1 MARRTEPAPPSLAER
16 PSFLLSQ
23 IGAHTAARFAAL
35 LEPYGLTPRHFAVI
49 NALVANRGLSQQQ
62 LGDLL
67 DIHRN
72 SMVAVLDDLER
83 DGFVERRPSSVDRR
97 VNSLHPYGSFDAH
110 ESDPG
115 VLEIEDRVPAA
126 VRDALTARGH
136 KLKVL
141 GPYGISTGVVAVG
154 EIGEVGRHGAAHDSG
169 APPSPASGGGR
180 RSQYRHPLLGLG
192 TLRNE

>member
-97 VNSLHPYGSFDAH
+97 VNSLHPTKAGIAAVARAH
-110 ESDPG
+110 R
-115 VLEIEDRVPAA
+115 VLEELENELLRGLNTAK
-126 VRDALTARGH
+126 RKELTGLLTDIIRANDLRSSVH
-136 KLKVL
+136 
-141 GPYGISTGVVAVG
+141 
-154 EIGEVGRHGAAHDSG
+154 
-169 APPSPASGGGR
+169 PS
-180 RSQYRHPLLGLG
+180 
-192 TLRNE
+192 LRT